1 MKKSLIK
8 DSIIEI
14 KKTYKRF
21 LSIMLMSLLGVGFFA
36 GIRATSPDMEKT
48 IDNYY
53 KDLNVYDIQMIST
66 LGLTNQDVEMLKNN
80 DYIDKVVGTYS
91 KDVLVKV
98 KDNSEQVIKVLA
110 IEDINKIIINS
121 NEEKIKENEC
131 LVEENFLKS
140 TGKKIGDS
148 IKLEDSD
155 NSFKNNTLKIV
166 GTTKSPL
173 YLSRDRGTS
182 TLGTGKVSYYI
193 YTSRENFNIDIY
205 TELYVKV
212 KNSEKYLTDSTD
224 YKDEIQKA
232 KNSITELKDEINN
245 RRYNELV
252 NNANDKIKE
261 AENEI
266 EKNKTENGKKLE
278 DAQKEIDSYKK
289 EIDNASALIEQKRL
303 DLNKMFEDYSNQIQS
318 GKDQIENAKS
328 TLENQKN
335 IAQENINNIF
345 VAKSKIIENIA
356 MIDINIEIATQKRD
370 EVFNTLENPKDLSD
384 DEIEYLKG
392 LKSEIELE
400 IENLNRNK
408 TELNEQV
415 YQIDLKVIQINQE
428 IQNAENAIVDEQIA
442 LIQKENEIASYK
454 SQAYSS
460 LDTSLNEVNSN
471 RATIEENQK
480 ELDKNKTEF
489 EDKIKEAENELLDA
503 KEELLEIEHPKLYIL
518 DREDNAGYSG
528 FIQDTQSVAN
538 IGKVFPIVF
547 FVVATLIS
555 LTSMTRMVEEQR
567 QQIGTLKAL
576 GYTKL
581 QISFK
586 YILYA
591 SLATIIGGIIG
602 MCIGFIIIPR
612 IIWMMYS
619 MMYQIPNFVVEFNF
633 EFGLIGLICAYI
645 CIIGAT
651 VYACSKE
658 LIEKPAVLMR
668 PKAPKIGKRVILE
681 KIPFIWSRLDFTSK
695 VTIRNMFRYKKRFLM
710 TIIGI
715 LGCTSLIFVGFCL
728 KDSISNIIDN
738 QYGNIFNYDY
748 ITGLKTSLTENDI
761 NEFEDELNKR
771 DDIELLSKTHLL
783 SANVLANNS
792 TQEVQI
798 IVPSKNEE
806 LYDIVNL
813 LDLNDNKVSLDNEGI
828 LLTDKAASL
837 MNIKEGDMVVID
849 VDDEEI
855 QVKVS
860 KIVKNYIS
868 HYAYMSKELYEDLI
882 SEYKTNALMI
892 KNANLTQEE
901 SDELSRILMQNSK
914 VSSHTDISSMKG
926 LVDNMMSCLNY
937 VVWVLI
943 VSSGLLAFVVL
954 YNLANV
960 NISERIRELAT
971 IKVLGFYDDEVYK
984 YVSKETSILTFIG
997 IIFGIFGGILLTTF
1011 ILKTCEINI
1020 LRFTINVKIS
1030 SIIYSILIT
1039 ILFTCI
1045 VNVVTYFT
1053 LKKVDMIESLKS
1065 VE

>member
-66 LGLTNQDVEMLKNN
+66 LGHTDKDIEILKSDDN
-80 DYIDKVVGTYS
+80 IEEIVGTYS
-91 KDVLVKV
+91 KDVLVKS
-98 KDNSEQVIKVLA
+98 KDNSEQVIKVIS
-110 IEDINKIIINS
+110 IEDINKIIVIDGKK
-121 NEEKIKENEC
+121 ELEENEC
-131 LVEENFLKS
+131 LVEKSFLNS
-140 TGKKIGDS
+140 SGKKIGDS
-148 IKLEDSD
+148 IKIEDD
-155 NSFKNNTLKIV
+155 GSFKNNNLKIV
-166 GTTKSPL
+166 GTVESPL

-182 TLGTGKVSYYI
+182 TLGTGKVGYYI
-193 YTSRENFNIDIY
+193 YTSRDNFKLDVY
-205 TELYVKV
+205 TELYIKLR
-212 KNSEKYLTDSTD
+212 NSDRYMTGSDEYKKLVEKAQY
-224 YKDEIQKA
+224 
-232 KNSITELKDEINN
+232 SIELLKDEINN

-252 NNANDKIKE
+252 DTANDKIVE

-266 EKNKTENGKKLE
+266 EKNKSENGKKLD
-278 DAQKEIDSYKK
+278 DAQKEIDNYKNDI
-289 EIDNASALIEQKRL
+289 ENALILIEQKRI
-303 DLNKMFEDYSNQIQS
+303 DLNNMFLDYSNQIQS
-318 GKDQIENAKS
+318 GKEQIENAKN
-328 TLENQKN
+328 TLENQKKF
-335 IAQENINNIF
+335 AQENINNIS
-345 VAKSKIIENIA
+345 VTKSKLIENIA
-356 MIDINIEIATQKRD
+356 MLDVNIEIATQKRD
-370 EVFNTLENPKDLSD
+370 EVFNTLENPKDLSES
-384 DEIEYLKG
+384 EIEYLKG
-392 LKSEIELE
+392 LKIEIETE

-408 TELNEQV
+408 NELNEQI
-415 YQIDLKVIQINQE
+415 YQIDLKVVQINQE
-428 IQNAENAIVDEQIA
+428 IQNAENAIIDQQIT
-442 LIQKENEIASYK
+442 LIQRENEIESYK

-471 RATIEENQK
+471 KITIEEKQI
-480 ELDKNKTEF
+480 ELDQSRVEF
-489 EDKIKEAENELLDA
+489 EDKIKEAEDELLEA
-503 KEELLEIEHPKLYIL
+503 REELLEIEHPKLYVL
-518 DREDNAGYSG
+518 DREENAGYSG

-602 MCIGFIIIPR
+602 MCIGFIILPK

-619 MMYQIPNFVVEFNF
+619 MMYYIPNFVVEFNF
-633 EFGLIGLICAYI
+633 EFGMIGLICAYI

-651 VYACSKE
+651 IYACSKE

-668 PKAPKIGKRVILE
+668 PNAPKSGKRVILE
-681 KIPFIWSRLDFTSK
+681 RIPFIWKKLDFTSK

-715 LGCTSLIFVGFCL
+715 FGCTSLIFVGFCL

-738 QYGNIFNYDY
+738 QYGDVFNYDY
-748 ITGLKTSLTENDI
+748 ITGMKNSLTENEI
-761 NEFEDELNKR
+761 NDFEEELKKR

-783 SANVLANNS
+783 STNILANSNN
-792 TQEVQI
+792 QEVQI
-798 IVPSKNEE
+798 IVPYQNEE
-806 LYDIVNL
+806 LYDIVSL
-813 LDLNDNKVSLDNEGI
+813 IDLNDNKVSLDNEGI

-837 MNIKEGDMVVID
+837 MNVKEGDTVTIN

-855 QVKVS
+855 QVTVS

-868 HYAYMSKELYEDLI
+868 HYAYMSKELYEELFG
-882 SEYKTNALMI
+882 EYKTNALMI
-892 KNANLTQEE
+892 KHANLTQEQ
-901 SDELSRILMQNSK
+901 SDELSRFIMQNSK
-914 VSSHTDISSMKG
+914 VSSHTDVNSMKS
-926 LVDNMMSCLNY
+926 LVDNTMSCLNY

-997 IIFGIFGGILLTTF
+997 IILGIFGGIFLTTF

-1030 SIIYSILIT
+1030 SIIYSVLIT
-1039 ILFTCI
+1039 ILFTTI
-1045 VNVVTYFT
+1045 VNIVTYFT